1 MANHI
6 KRGESIL
13 IPFCDG
19 MSISDSQM
27 KPRMYKTKKAFEKA
41 FPKHYLGTDG
51 VELVEYAEVRHGRWM
66 KLAYDPAWTKCSECG
81 CNWEWG
87 MVENCNMNFCP
98 NCGAK
103 MDLEVDD
110 T

>member
-1 MANHI
+1 MPSHI

-13 IPFCDG
+13 IPFRNSL
-19 MSISDSQM
+19 SIEDSQM

-51 VELVEYAEVRHGRWM
+51 VELVEYAEMRHARWE
-66 KLAYDPAWTKCSECG
+66 KAPKFEHVLRCSECKDVY
-81 CNWEWG
+81 
-87 MVENCNMNFCP
+87 VEDDWIVGRKWSYCP

-103 MDLEVDD
+103 ME
-110 T
+110 